1 MTTRVFPVVL
11 LVGSCGFFMVS
22 AAQSVSPTTPS
33 RNKSIPDRQ
42 ATISAAELR
51 VSGKA
56 RDAYRKA
63 WFAMSENKL
72 SDAARYIEKALSVC
86 PQYAAAL
93 VLRATLE
100 MQDTNSHERAK
111 DDAEKA
117 IEYDPNYAEAYIV
130 LGSAFNSLG
139 QFDDAIRTLDRGIV
153 LLPASWQ
160 GHYEMS
166 YALWGKRDF
175 LGGLHQAERASSLGA
190 GNYPDLHLVKAYC
203 YEGLKNGSA
212 AATDEREAFR
222 SLGLRNPVLSEARQW
237 APTGQLDG
245 R

>member
-11 LVGSCGFFMVS
+11 LVGSWGFFMSS

-33 RNKSIPDRQ
+33 RNKSSPDRQ

-51 VSGKA
+51 VPGKA
-56 RDAYRKA
+56 RDACRKA

-72 SDAARYIEKALSVC
+72 GDAARYIEKALSVW

-93 VLRATLE
+93 ALRATLE

-117 IEYDPNYAEAYIV
+117 IEYDPNYAAGYIV
-130 LGSAFNSLG
+130 LGSAYNSLG
-139 QFDDAIRTLDRGIV
+139 QFDDAIRTLDRGIA
-153 LLPASWQ
+153 LLPTTWQ
-160 GHYEMS
+160 GYYEMS
-166 YALWGKRDF
+166 YALLGKGDF
-175 LGGLHQAERASSLGA
+175 LGGLHQAEKASSLGS

-203 YEGLKNGSA
+203 YVGLKNQSA
-212 AATDEREAFR
+212 AKAELEAFR
-222 SLGLRNPVLSEARQW
+222 GLDQRNHVFSEARQW
-237 APTGQLDG
+237 APAGQLDG